1 MNKLPRLVLTDID
14 GVWTDGGMY
23 YDQHGNELKKFHT
36 YDSAGVIFCRDNGI
50 LVGIITGENTAI
62 VARRAQ
68 KLKVD
73 FLHQGIKDKLEVADN
88 LREELNL
95 KWDEIAYIGDDINDI
110 KLLQKVGLSGCPMNA
125 PMYVKEVVNILVNV
139 KGGEG
144 VFRNFVEKILKDAGK
159 MDETIAKYKLI

>member
-1 MNKLPRLVLTDID
+1 VNKLPRLVLTDID